1 MGTLGYSDTQGYI
14 AIPYKI
20 LEVVLREGYKVA
32 IRPAVP
38 CSFDPEAF
46 SAVQKLRAAVMLEED
61 DVAVLQV
68 CTCPA
73 KQPDYTHPY
82 IANFSHDGCLRVP
95 INLQPLSS

>member
-1 MGTLGYSDTQGYI
+1 
-14 AIPYKI
+14 
-20 LEVVLREGYKVA
+20 
-32 IRPAVP
+32 
-38 CSFDPEAF
+38 
-46 SAVQKLRAAVMLEED
+46 
-61 DVAVLQV
+61 VLQV